1 MRRESSGREGAIG
14 SNNEV
19 RGDNFARVAETGR
32 SESEMEELCVEIE
45 VFHPNAMC
53 ASFLVMLLQ

>member
-1 MRRESSGREGAIG
+1 VEGRELG

-32 SESEMEELCVEIE
+32 SESEMEELCVEID